1 MHLYS
6 YNFVHSGY
14 NFIHYGY
21 NWLGAPLWLHFFL
34 GSQWTWIDGTV
45 NDGNVNFYPRRAR
58 CVSGSETTNHSSCN
72 HARDD
77 EMSDAKNCSERDP
90 IRQTKRCR
98 SSHETVA
105 STSPGSVWPGKR
117 DISAMSAIGLKWEQ
131 PVLCHLQC
139 GLSPTEPPLAQCATR
154 KCDLLRCLKGKNQ
167 ITPDSNSCM
176 WTERSHQRFLGSERH
191 KEVRRRSRILVWKPP
206 HRAAALGILCLWG
219 SAQPFTAVEV

>member
-1 MHLYS
+1 MITFCWLVI
-6 YNFVHSGY
+6 FVHSGY

-117 DISAMSAIGLKWEQ
+117 DISAMSAMRFEMGTTSAMPSAVRI
-131 PVLCHLQC
+131 V
-139 GLSPTEPPLAQCATR
+139 
-154 KCDLLRCLKGKNQ
+154 
-167 ITPDSNSCM
+167 SN
-176 WTERSHQRFLGSERH
+176 
-191 KEVRRRSRILVWKPP
+191 
-206 HRAAALGILCLWG
+206 RAASG
-219 SAQPFTAVEV
+219 AVRNKKM